1 MTGERAE
8 QTKKSKYVAQSQ
20 RRKDRILKYTVFLTI
35 PGDGE
40 CRPARHMSII
50 HKIEGGGREE
60 ANPVS
65 TSHTPSTRPTNQ
77 RVEINSYLQPIP
89 LGPTINVTCL
99 SSGAG

>member
-8 QTKKSKYVAQSQ
+8 RTKKSKYVAQSQ
-20 RRKDRILKYTVFLTI
+20 RRKDRILNIQYSSPFQAMENVDEPVICVLFTKSKV
-35 PGDGE
+35 GV
-40 CRPARHMSII
+40 
-50 HKIEGGGREE
+50 REE
-60 ANPVS
+60 AKPVS